1 MISLFMSRDY
11 RKLRVFVNSDRLAK
25 EIYQITKN
33 FPKEELFG
41 ITSQLRRASLSVPT
55 NIVEGSQRD
64 SLVDYIRFL
73 YIALGTLAETGY
85 LIDFAESSG
94 FIKVVQAKQLQ
105 TLQSICIKELNSLIT
120 AFRKKL

>member
-1 MISLFMSRDY
+1 
-11 RKLRVFVNSDRLAK
+11 VFVNSDRLAK